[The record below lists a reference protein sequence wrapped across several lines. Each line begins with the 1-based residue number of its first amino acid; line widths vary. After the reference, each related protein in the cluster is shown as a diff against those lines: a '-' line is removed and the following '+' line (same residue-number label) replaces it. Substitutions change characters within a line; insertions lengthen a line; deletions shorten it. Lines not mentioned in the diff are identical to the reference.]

1 MWSVWVLHSDQ
12 ETGLWYWFLN
22 LWSYFIW
29 GSFCPRHPVFGF
41 VSARPCRIISHLE
54 AGPGTAIMWLN
65 IKEEVGRADTEL
77 IIHII
82 IQVIKCNFH
91 NIHNMWQGLICD
103 VLGCNSKLRLS
114 PAEYSGLIVDEPVSG
129 TVRDLLWHHC
139 GASSHQRRNLPVYIL
154 SQKISKYSLDE
165 EWYENMKKWRWWDL
179 MAVCFFSSLG
189 FWRVI
194 L

>member
-1 MWSVWVLHSDQ
+1 MWSVWVLLHSDQ
-12 ETGLWYWFLN
+12 ETVLWYWFLN
-22 LWSYFIW
+22 LCSYFIW

-91 NIHNMWQGLICD
+91 NIHNMWQGLTSD
-103 VLGCNSKLRLS
+103 FLGYNSKLRPI
-114 PAEYSGLIVDEPVSG
+114 PAEYSGLIVDKQYQELLGILCGIIIIAEP
-129 TVRDLLWHHC
+129 
-139 GASSHQRRNLPVYIL
+139 HQRRNLPVYIL
-154 SQKISKYSLDE
+154 SQKISKDSLDE
-165 EWYENMKKWRWWDL
+165 EW
-179 MAVCFFSSLG
+179 CSLY
-189 FWRVI
+189 
-194 L
+194 

>member
-41 VSARPCRIISHLE
+41 VSARSCRIISHLE
-54 AGPGTAIMWLN
+54 AGPGSAIMWLN
-65 IKEEVGRADTEL
+65 ITEEVGRADTEL

-91 NIHNMWQGLICD
+91 NIHNMWQGLISD
-103 VLGCNSKLRLS
+103 VSGCNSKLRPI
-114 PAEYSGLIVDEPVSG
+114 PAEYSGLIVDKQYQELLGILCGIIAEP
-129 TVRDLLWHHC
+129 
-139 GASSHQRRNLPVYIL
+139 HQRRNLKMMRFDGCLFLFIFRIL
-154 SQKISKYSLDE
+154 KSNFIKRGSKL
-165 EWYENMKKWRWWDL
+165 NCKM
-179 MAVCFFSSLG
+179 
-189 FWRVI
+189 
-194 L
+194 

>member
-1 MWSVWVLHSDQ
+1 MWSVWVLLHSDQ
-12 ETGLWYWFLN
+12 ETVLWYWFLN
-22 LWSYFIW
+22 LCSYFIW

-91 NIHNMWQGLICD
+91 NIHNMWQGLISD
-103 VLGCNSKLRLS
+103 VLGCNSKLRRI
-114 PAEYSGLIVDEPVSG
+114 PAG
-129 TVRDLLWHHC
+129 TARDLMWHHC
-139 GASSHQRRNLPVYIL
+139 GASSEKKLARVHTLTEDI
-154 SQKISKYSLDE
+154 KI
-165 EWYENMKKWRWWDL
+165 
-179 MAVCFFSSLG
+179 
-189 FWRVI
+189 
-194 L
+194 